1 MKLTFSK
8 KTTLAFATL
17 SLLSL
22 MIGGVGIYTNKSI
35 LKDLDLFSNNVLP
48 ATEYLLQL
56 DKDMHQALVAQLI
69 LGNTSDKSRSALIK
83 DSTDNIEQVAER
95 WELFKVAVSPY
106 ADSEVRRDQEAFE
119 SGFISW
125 RNACDQAITQL
136 SSTNPVTRA
145 TGIKFVKT
153 EVLSQFN
160 AAREQIDKL
169 TKSLEGR
176 TGEIKEDSM
185 SAATRGLVTIMSSI
199 IVSLAV
205 GALMTWKIGYTTANK
220 LKSIANSIATTAS
233 ETAETTSQISDSS
246 RRVAEGASE
255 QAASL
260 EETSA
265 SLEESSATIQSSAT
279 AAQQIKNVSEETT
292 LAAQQGSSE
301 MSSMIEAMK
310 RIAES
315 SGNIASTLKTID
327 EIAFQTNILALNAAV
342 EAARAGE
349 AGAGFAVVAD
359 EVRALAQRCAKAAR
373 ETSDRI
379 EESTQRSEAGLRTS
393 ERVAEVLERICNKAF
408 EMDELMRNMATSSQE
423 QSAGIT
429 QLNSALS
436 QMDRVTQ
443 TNAASAEETA
453 SATVQLDQ
461 QANRLHNMVEE
472 LSEILGIESSS
483 TQKPFSRKAFKPR
496 STPSNSDD
504 PWSFDESHRTS
515 DSFSTSSFN

>member
-1 MKLTFSK
+1 MKLSFSK

-35 LKDLDLFSNNVLP
+35 LKDLGLFSGNILP
-48 ATEYLLQL
+48 ATDYLLQL
-56 DKDMHQALVAQLI
+56 DRDMHQAFIAQLM
-69 LGNTSDKSRSALIK
+69 LGDTNDKSRAALIQ

-106 ADSEVRRDQEAFE
+106 ADSEVHRYQEAFE
-119 SGFISW
+119 ADFINW
-125 RNACDQAITQL
+125 RNACNKAITQF
-136 SSTNPVTRA
+136 SSPNPVTRA
-145 TGIKFVKT
+145 TGLKFAKT
-153 EVLSQFN
+153 EALGYFN
-160 AAREQIDKL
+160 TAREQINKL
-169 TKSLEGR
+169 TESLEGR
-176 TGEIKEDSM
+176 TGEIQESAM
-185 SAATRGLVTIMSSI
+185 SAANRGLITIISSI
-199 IVSLAV
+199 VLSLAI
-205 GALMTWKIGYTTANK
+205 GSLMTWKIGYTTANK
-220 LKSIANSIATTAS
+220 LKGIANSIATTAF

-265 SLEESSATIQSSAT
+265 SLEESAATIQSSAT

-292 LAAQQGSSE
+292 VAAQQGSAE
-301 MSSMIEAMK
+301 MGSMIEAMQL
-310 RIAES
+310 IAES

-393 ERVAEVLERICNKAF
+393 ERVAEVLERICSKAF

-429 QLNSALS
+429 QLNLALT
-436 QMDRVTQ
+436 QMDQVTQ

-461 QANRLHNMVEE
+461 QASKLHHMVED
-472 LSEILGIESSS
+472 LSEILGIDSSDTLHS
-483 TQKPFSRKAFKPR
+483 KKASKPR
-496 STPSNSDD
+496 SAPASSDD
-504 PWSFDESHRTS
+504 SWSFDESRHSS
-515 DSFSTSSFN
+515 DSFSTSTFN